1 MHPIAKDFV
10 LGCLRL
16 NEKERLQTGETDV
29 FGANVVRSH
38 PWFNGIDW
46 DDVEAKAFLP
56 EWRPIETL
64 QGRMDLRCVV
74 FMCSTCTL
82 HGITSRISNIY
93 NIFRYA
99 CDVDDAPFAD
109 EYVVTGAAVA
119 GSKKDAFVDF

>member
-1 MHPIAKDFV
+1 
-10 LGCLRL
+10 
-16 NEKERLQTGETDV
+16 
-29 FGANVVRSH
+29 VVRCH
-38 PWFNGIDW
+38 PWFSGIDW

-64 QGRMDLRCVV
+64 QGKMDLRCVV
-74 FMCSTCTL
+74 FVRVQCCFSVLFSCAVL
-82 HGITSRISNIY
+82 ARGIAARIISNGDIY

-109 EYVVTGAAVA
+109 EYAVTGAAVA